1 MLPYPLRAAC
11 SAAHLSHRE
20 RQGVLFTHRAHLST
34 TAKLFLDKAAQM
46 VYNKHILHIQTIE
59 AEVKLQAH
67 PQRVPAAESGAKSGA
82 ANGPLRAVG
91 TGVSLSIF

>member
-1 MLPYPLRAAC
+1 MLFA
-11 SAAHLSHRE
+11 
-20 RQGVLFTHRAHLST
+20 HRAHLST
-34 TAKLFLDKAAQM
+34 TAKLFLDKAARM

-82 ANGPLRAVG
+82 ANGPPRAG
-91 TGVSLSIF
+91 GKGVIPSIF

>member
-20 RQGVLFTHRAHLST
+20 RQGTLFTHRAHLSA
-34 TAKLFLDKAAQM
+34 TAKLSLDKPAQM
-46 VYNKHILHIQTIE
+46 VYNKHILNIETIE

-67 PQRVPAAESGAKSGA
+67 PQRVSHS
-82 ANGPLRAVG
+82 
-91 TGVSLSIF
+91 